1 MCKEGWCIGLGQVGV
16 AWGRGTVW
24 NTLKGGAAEKRGVE
38 TEILKKGSM
47 LDQGVG
53 ALKRGDWNPLTKYGD
68 YKTIQ
73 SKLSKY
79 EQVERE
85 VQILVILW

>member
-1 MCKEGWCIGLGQVGV
+1 
-16 AWGRGTVW
+16 
-24 NTLKGGAAEKRGVE
+24 
-38 TEILKKGSM
+38 M

-85 VQILVILW
+85 VQVLVIL

>member
-1 MCKEGWCIGLGQVGV
+1 MHRIRAGGSWVRVGDCLKCLKRGCNRKEG
-16 AWGRGTVW
+16 RG
-24 NTLKGGAAEKRGVE
+24 NKDLKNAGG
-38 TEILKKGSM
+38 GSGK
-47 LDQGVG
+47 LVQGVG
-53 ALKRGDWNPLTKYGD
+53 ALKRGMEPLTNYGN

-85 VQILVILW
+85 V